1 MLISSK
7 RYIVLSCTPFV
18 DKYLLVVLMLL
29 LAGAGIGAAKQ
40 EWSLF
45 YTMIGGSIIVIIY
58 NARQNRKKHDQ
69 EKNFEKKK

>member
-1 MLISSK
+1 
-7 RYIVLSCTPFV
+7 V

-29 LAGAGIGAAKQ
+29 LAGVGIGAAKQ

-58 NARQNRKKHDQ
+58 NARQNRKKRDQ
-69 EKNFEKKK
+69 ERNSEKKK